1 MSILHAI
8 VLGIVQGLTEFL
20 PISSSGHL
28 EIVPWLFGWS
38 DFDSAATEK
47 AFDTALHLGTLVA
60 VLIYL
65 RADLFLYIRQG
76 SQIIFRPKQP
86 LTAVGRRAWLLVLS
100 AVPAGIVGAA
110 FEDKITEK
118 LGSPALISVSL
129 IVFGLVRPKQPLT
142 AVGRRAWLLVLSAV
156 PAGIVGAAFEDKIT
170 EKLGSPALISVSLIV
185 FGLVLIWA
193 DRRATFKNSSESA
206 ESLTMRDALVIG
218 LAQVLALN
226 PGTSRSGI
234 TITAARLS
242 GYSREA
248 AARLSFL
255 MSVPIISGA
264 VVFSVAKLMRDGVPD
279 GLLVP
284 MIVGI
289 VTAAISGFLAMSSMI
304 RFVQTKTFAP
314 YVVYRCVIG
323 AGVLIALATSWR

>member
-28 EIVPWLFGWS
+28 VIVPWLFGWN
-38 DFDSAATEK
+38 DFENMATTAR

-65 RADLFLYIRQG
+65 RKDLIIYISHG
-76 SQIIFRPKQP
+76 SQLIFNRKQP
-86 LTAVGRRAWLLVLS
+86 ATQAGRRAWLLVLS

-129 IVFGLVRPKQPLT
+129 IIFGV
-142 AVGRRAWLLVLSAV
+142 
-156 PAGIVGAAFEDKIT
+156 
-170 EKLGSPALISVSLIV
+170 
-185 FGLVLIWA
+185 VLIWA
-193 DRRATFKNSSESA
+193 DRRATAKNYSQTVDTF
-206 ESLTMRDALVIG
+206 TMRNALVIG
-218 LAQVLALN
+218 AAQVLALN

-242 GYSREA
+242 GFSRDA

-264 VVFSVAKLMRDGVPD
+264 VIFKLAKLVRDGIPD

-289 VTAAISGFLAMSSMI
+289 VVAGISGWVAMWSMI
-304 RFVQTKTFAP
+304 RLVRTKTFAP
-314 YVVYRCVIG
+314 YVVYRFMIG
-323 AGVLIALATSWR
+323 AGVLIAVASNWR

>member
-28 EIVPWLFGWS
+28 VIVPWLFGWK
-38 DFDSAATEK
+38 DFETMSTARAIATAR

-65 RADLFLYIRQG
+65 RKDLIVYISHG
-76 SQIIFRPKQP
+76 SQLIFNRKQP
-86 LTAVGRRAWLLVLS
+86 ATQAGRRAWSLVLS

-110 FEDKITEK
+110 FEDKITDK

-129 IVFGLVRPKQPLT
+129 IIFGV
-142 AVGRRAWLLVLSAV
+142 
-156 PAGIVGAAFEDKIT
+156 
-170 EKLGSPALISVSLIV
+170 
-185 FGLVLIWA
+185 VLIWA
-193 DRRATFKNSSESA
+193 DRQATAKNYSQTVDTF
-206 ESLTMRDALVIG
+206 TMRNALVIG
-218 LAQVLALN
+218 AAQVLSLN

-242 GYSREA
+242 GYSRDA

-264 VVFSVAKLMRDGVPD
+264 VVFKLAKLVRDGVPD

-289 VTAAISGFLAMSSMI
+289 FVAGISGWLAMWSMI
-304 RFVQTKTFAP
+304 RLVRTKTFAP
-314 YVVYRCVIG
+314 YVVYRCLIG
-323 AGVLIALATSWR
+323 AGVLIAVATGFR

>member
-28 EIVPWLFGWS
+28 VIVPWLFGWN
-38 DFDSAATEK
+38 DFETASTAR
-47 AFDTALHLGTLVA
+47 AFDTALHLGTLIA

-65 RADLFLYIRQG
+65 REDLNIYISQG
-76 SQIIFRPKQP
+76 VRLVFNRKKPATQ
-86 LTAVGRRAWLLVLS
+86 AGRRAWLLVLS

-129 IVFGLVRPKQPLT
+129 IIFGV
-142 AVGRRAWLLVLSAV
+142 
-156 PAGIVGAAFEDKIT
+156 
-170 EKLGSPALISVSLIV
+170 
-185 FGLVLIWA
+185 VLIWA
-193 DRRATFKNSSESA
+193 DRRATARNYLQTVD
-206 ESLTMRDALVIG
+206 SLTMRNALVIG
-218 LAQVLALN
+218 AAQVLALN

-234 TITAARLS
+234 TVTAARLS
-242 GYSREA
+242 GYSRDA

-264 VVFSVAKLMRDGVPD
+264 VVFKLAKLVRDGIPD
-279 GLLVP
+279 GLLTP
-284 MIVGI
+284 MLVGI
-289 VTAAISGFLAMSSMI
+289 VVAGVSGWLAMWSMI
-304 RFVQTKTFAP
+304 RLVRTKTFAP
-314 YVVYRCVIG
+314 YVVYRCLIG
-323 AGVLIALATSWR
+323 AGVLIAVASNWR

>member
-28 EIVPWLFGWS
+28 VIVPWLFGWN
-38 DFDSAATEK
+38 DFDTVATAK

-65 RADLFLYIRQG
+65 RKDLIVYITQG
-76 SQIIFRPKQP
+76 SQLIFSRRQQP
-86 LTAVGRRAWLLVLS
+86 TSAGQRAWLLVLS

-129 IVFGLVRPKQPLT
+129 IVFGV
-142 AVGRRAWLLVLSAV
+142 
-156 PAGIVGAAFEDKIT
+156 
-170 EKLGSPALISVSLIV
+170 
-185 FGLVLIWA
+185 VLIWA
-193 DRRATFKNSSESA
+193 DRRATSKNHLQSVD
-206 ESLTMRDALVIG
+206 SLTMRDALVIG
-218 LAQVLALN
+218 TAQILALN

-264 VVFSVAKLMRDGVPD
+264 VIFKLAKLVRDGIPD

-289 VTAAISGFLAMSSMI
+289 VVAGISGWIAMWSMI
-304 RFVQTKTFAP
+304 RLVQTKTFAP
-314 YVVYRCVIG
+314 YVVYRCLIG
-323 AGVLIALATSWR
+323 AGVLLAVATGFR

>member
-28 EIVPWLFGWS
+28 VIVPWIFGWN
-38 DFDSAATEK
+38 DYDSQATAK
-47 AFDTALHLGTLVA
+47 AFDTALHLGTLAA

-65 RADLFLYIRQG
+65 RKDLIVYITQG
-76 SQIIFRPKQP
+76 SQLIFSRRQQP
-86 LTAVGRRAWLLVLS
+86 TSAGQRAWLLVLS

-118 LGSPALISVSL
+118 LGGPALISVSL
-129 IVFGLVRPKQPLT
+129 IIFGV
-142 AVGRRAWLLVLSAV
+142 
-156 PAGIVGAAFEDKIT
+156 
-170 EKLGSPALISVSLIV
+170 
-185 FGLVLIWA
+185 VLIWA
-193 DRRATFKNSSESA
+193 DRRATAKNHLQTVD
-206 ESLTMRDALVIG
+206 SLTMRNALVIG
-218 LAQVLALN
+218 AAQVLALN

-242 GYSREA
+242 GYSRDA

-264 VVFSVAKLMRDGVPD
+264 VVFKLAKLVRDGIPE

-284 MIVGI
+284 MLVGI
-289 VTAAISGFLAMSSMI
+289 VVAGISGWLAMWSMI
-304 RFVQTKTFAP
+304 RLVRTKTFAP
-314 YVVYRCVIG
+314 YVFYRCIVG
-323 AGVLIALATSWR
+323 VGVLLALASTWR

>member
-28 EIVPWLFGWS
+28 VIVPWLFGWN
-38 DFDSAATEK
+38 DFDTASTAR

-65 RADLFLYIRQG
+65 RKDLIVYVSHG
-76 SQIIFRPKQP
+76 SQLIFNRKQP
-86 LTAVGRRAWLLVLS
+86 ATQAGRRAWSLVLS

-129 IVFGLVRPKQPLT
+129 IIFGV
-142 AVGRRAWLLVLSAV
+142 
-156 PAGIVGAAFEDKIT
+156 
-170 EKLGSPALISVSLIV
+170 
-185 FGLVLIWA
+185 VLIWA
-193 DRRATFKNSSESA
+193 DRQATAKNYSQTVDTF
-206 ESLTMRDALVIG
+206 TMRNALVIG
-218 LAQVLALN
+218 AAQVLALN

-242 GYSREA
+242 GYSRDA

-264 VVFSVAKLMRDGVPD
+264 VVFKLAKLVRDGIPD

-289 VTAAISGFLAMSSMI
+289 FVAGISGWLAMWSMI
-304 RFVQTKTFAP
+304 RLVRTKTFAP
-314 YVVYRCVIG
+314 YVVYRCLIG
-323 AGVLIALATSWR
+323 AGVLIAVATGFR

>member
-28 EIVPWLFGWS
+28 VIVPWIFGWN
-38 DFDSAATEK
+38 DYDSQAIAK
-47 AFDTALHLGTLVA
+47 AFDTALHLGTLA
-60 VLIYL
+60 ADLIYL
-65 RADLFLYIRQG
+65 RKDLTIYVSQG
-76 SQIIFRPKQP
+76 AQLIFNRKQP
-86 LTAVGRRAWLLVLS
+86 ATQAGRRAWLLVLS

-118 LGSPALISVSL
+118 LGSPALIGVSL
-129 IVFGLVRPKQPLT
+129 IIFGV
-142 AVGRRAWLLVLSAV
+142 
-156 PAGIVGAAFEDKIT
+156 
-170 EKLGSPALISVSLIV
+170 
-185 FGLVLIWA
+185 VLIWA
-193 DRRATFKNSSESA
+193 DRRATAKNHLQTVD
-206 ESLTMRDALVIG
+206 SLTMRNALVIG
-218 LAQVLALN
+218 AAQVLALN

-242 GYSREA
+242 GYSRDA

-264 VVFSVAKLMRDGVPD
+264 VVFKLAKLLRDGIPE

-284 MIVGI
+284 MLVGI
-289 VTAAISGFLAMSSMI
+289 VVAGISGWIAMWSMI
-304 RFVQTKTFAP
+304 RLVRTKTFAP
-314 YVVYRCVIG
+314 YVFYRCIVG
-323 AGVLIALATSWR
+323 FGVLLALASTWR

>member
-28 EIVPWLFGWS
+28 VIVPWLFGWN
-38 DFDSAATEK
+38 DFKTAATAR

-65 RADLFLYIRQG
+65 RKDLIVYISQG
-76 SQIIFRPKQP
+76 VQLVFNRKKPATQ
-86 LTAVGRRAWLLVLS
+86 AGRRAWLLVLS

-129 IVFGLVRPKQPLT
+129 IIFGV
-142 AVGRRAWLLVLSAV
+142 
-156 PAGIVGAAFEDKIT
+156 
-170 EKLGSPALISVSLIV
+170 
-185 FGLVLIWA
+185 VLIWA
-193 DRRATFKNSSESA
+193 DRRATARNYLQTVD
-206 ESLTMRDALVIG
+206 SLTMRNALVIG
-218 LAQVLALN
+218 AAQVLALN

-242 GYSREA
+242 GYSRDA

-264 VVFSVAKLMRDGVPD
+264 VVFKLAKLVRDGIPD
-279 GLLVP
+279 GLLTP
-284 MIVGI
+284 MLVGI
-289 VTAAISGFLAMSSMI
+289 VVAGVSGWLAMWSMI
-304 RFVQTKTFAP
+304 RLVRTKTFAP
-314 YVVYRCVIG
+314 YVVYRCLIG
-323 AGVLIALATSWR
+323 AGVLIAVTTGFR

>member
-28 EIVPWLFGWS
+28 VIVPWIFGWN
-38 DFDSAATEK
+38 DYDSQATAK
-47 AFDTALHLGTLVA
+47 AFDTALHLGTLAA

-65 RADLFLYIRQG
+65 RKDLIVYIVQG
-76 SQIIFRPKQP
+76 SQLIFNRKQP
-86 LTAVGRRAWLLVLS
+86 ATQAGRRAWLLVLS

-129 IVFGLVRPKQPLT
+129 IVFG
-142 AVGRRAWLLVLSAV
+142 VL
-156 PAGIVGAAFEDKIT
+156 
-170 EKLGSPALISVSLIV
+170 
-185 FGLVLIWA
+185 LIWA
-193 DRRATFKNSSESA
+193 DRRATSKNHLQSVD
-206 ESLTMRDALVIG
+206 SLTIRDALVIG
-218 LAQVLALN
+218 AAQVLALN

-264 VVFSVAKLMRDGVPD
+264 VIFKLAKLVSDGIPD

-289 VTAAISGFLAMSSMI
+289 VVAGISGWIAMWSMI
-304 RFVQTKTFAP
+304 RLVQTKTFAP
-314 YVVYRCVIG
+314 YVVYRCLIG
-323 AGVLIALATSWR
+323 AGVLLAVATGFR

>member
-28 EIVPWLFGWS
+28 VIVPWLFGWN
-38 DFDSAATEK
+38 DFDTAATAR

-65 RADLFLYIRQG
+65 RKDLIVYILEG
-76 SQIIFRPKQP
+76 SQIIFKRKQQP
-86 LTAVGRRAWLLVLS
+86 TSAGRRAWLLVFS

-118 LGSPALISVSL
+118 LGSPALISASL
-129 IVFGLVRPKQPLT
+129 IIFGV
-142 AVGRRAWLLVLSAV
+142 
-156 PAGIVGAAFEDKIT
+156 
-170 EKLGSPALISVSLIV
+170 
-185 FGLVLIWA
+185 VLIWA
-193 DRRATFKNSSESA
+193 DRQATSNNHQQSVDA
-206 ESLTMRDALVIG
+206 LTMRDALVIG
-218 LAQVLALN
+218 AAQVLALN

-234 TITAARLS
+234 TITAARLA

-255 MSVPIISGA
+255 MSVPIILGA
-264 VVFSVAKLMRDGVPD
+264 VVFKLAKLVRDGIPD
-279 GLLVP
+279 GLLMP

-289 VTAAISGFLAMSSMI
+289 VVAGISGWIAMWSMI
-304 RFVQTKTFAP
+304 RLVQTKTFAP
-314 YVVYRCVIG
+314 YVVYRCLIG
-323 AGVLIALATSWR
+323 AGVLLAVATGFR

>member
-28 EIVPWLFGWS
+28 VIVPWIFGWN
-38 DFDSAATEK
+38 DYDSQATAK
-47 AFDTALHLGTLVA
+47 AFDTALHLGTLAA

-65 RADLFLYIRQG
+65 RKDLIVYIVQG
-76 SQIIFRPKQP
+76 SQLIFNRKQP
-86 LTAVGRRAWLLVLS
+86 ATQAGRRAWLLVLS

-118 LGSPALISVSL
+118 LGGPALISVSL
-129 IVFGLVRPKQPLT
+129 IIFGV
-142 AVGRRAWLLVLSAV
+142 
-156 PAGIVGAAFEDKIT
+156 
-170 EKLGSPALISVSLIV
+170 
-185 FGLVLIWA
+185 VLIWA
-193 DRRATFKNSSESA
+193 DRRATAKNYLQTVD
-206 ESLTMRDALVIG
+206 SLTMRNALVIG
-218 LAQVLALN
+218 AAQVLALN

-242 GYSREA
+242 GYSRDA

-264 VVFSVAKLMRDGVPD
+264 VVFKLAKLVRDGIPE
-279 GLLVP
+279 GLIVP
-284 MIVGI
+284 MLVGI
-289 VTAAISGFLAMSSMI
+289 VVAGISGWLAMWSMI
-304 RFVQTKTFAP
+304 RLVRTKTFAP
-314 YVVYRCVIG
+314 YVFYRCIVG
-323 AGVLIALATSWR
+323 VGVLLALASTWR

>member
-65 RADLFLYIRQG
+65 RADLFLYVRQG
-76 SQIIFRPKQP
+76 SQIIF
-86 LTAVGRRAWLLVLS
+86 
-100 AVPAGIVGAA
+100 
-110 FEDKITEK
+110 
-118 LGSPALISVSL
+118 
-129 IVFGLVRPKQPLT
+129 RPKQPLT

-206 ESLTMRDALVIG
+206 ESLTARDALVIG

-304 RFVQTKTFAP
+304 RLVQTKTFAP

>member
-28 EIVPWLFGWS
+28 VIVPWIFGWN
-38 DFDSAATEK
+38 DYDSQATAK
-47 AFDTALHLGTLVA
+47 AFDTALHLGTLAA

-65 RADLFLYIRQG
+65 RKDLIVYVTQG
-76 SQIIFRPKQP
+76 VQLIFNRKQP
-86 LTAVGRRAWLLVLS
+86 ATQSGQRAWLLVLS

-118 LGSPALISVSL
+118 LGGPALISVSL
-129 IVFGLVRPKQPLT
+129 IIFGV
-142 AVGRRAWLLVLSAV
+142 
-156 PAGIVGAAFEDKIT
+156 
-170 EKLGSPALISVSLIV
+170 
-185 FGLVLIWA
+185 VLIWA
-193 DRRATFKNSSESA
+193 DRRATAKNHLQTVD
-206 ESLTMRDALVIG
+206 SLTMRNALVIG
-218 LAQVLALN
+218 AAQVLALN

-242 GYSREA
+242 GYSRDA

-255 MSVPIISGA
+255 MSVPIILGA
-264 VVFSVAKLMRDGVPD
+264 VVFKLAKLVRDGIPE

-284 MIVGI
+284 MLVGI
-289 VTAAISGFLAMSSMI
+289 VVAGISGWLAMWSMI
-304 RFVQTKTFAP
+304 RLVRTKTFAP
-314 YVVYRCVIG
+314 YVFYRCIVG
-323 AGVLIALATSWR
+323 VGVLLALASTWR

>member
-28 EIVPWLFGWS
+28 VIVPWIFGWN
-38 DFDSAATEK
+38 DYDSQATAK
-47 AFDTALHLGTLVA
+47 AFDTALHLGTLAA

-65 RADLFLYIRQG
+65 RKDLIVYVTQG
-76 SQIIFRPKQP
+76 TQLIFNRKQP
-86 LTAVGRRAWLLVLS
+86 ATNAGRRAWLLVLS

-110 FEDKITEK
+110 FEEKITEK

-129 IVFGLVRPKQPLT
+129 IIFGV
-142 AVGRRAWLLVLSAV
+142 
-156 PAGIVGAAFEDKIT
+156 
-170 EKLGSPALISVSLIV
+170 
-185 FGLVLIWA
+185 VLIWA
-193 DRRATFKNSSESA
+193 DRRATAKSHIRTVD
-206 ESLTMRDALVIG
+206 SLTLRNALVIG
-218 LAQVLALN
+218 AAQVLALN

-242 GYSREA
+242 GYSRDA

-264 VVFSVAKLMRDGVPD
+264 VVFKLAKLVRDGIPE

-284 MIVGI
+284 MLVGI
-289 VTAAISGFLAMSSMI
+289 IVAGVSGWIAMWSMI
-304 RFVQTKTFAP
+304 RLVRTKTFAP
-314 YVVYRCVIG
+314 YVFYRCIIG
-323 AGVLIALATSWR
+323 VGVLLALASTWR

>member
-28 EIVPWLFGWS
+28 VIVPWLFGWN
-38 DFDSAATEK
+38 DFDTVATAK

-65 RADLFLYIRQG
+65 RKDLIVYITHG
-76 SQIIFRPKQP
+76 SQLIFSRKQP
-86 LTAVGRRAWLLVLS
+86 ATQAGRRAWLLVLS

-129 IVFGLVRPKQPLT
+129 IVFGV
-142 AVGRRAWLLVLSAV
+142 
-156 PAGIVGAAFEDKIT
+156 
-170 EKLGSPALISVSLIV
+170 
-185 FGLVLIWA
+185 VLIWA
-193 DRRATFKNSSESA
+193 DRRATSKNHLQSVD
-206 ESLTMRDALVIG
+206 SLTIRDALVIG
-218 LAQVLALN
+218 AAQVLALN

-264 VVFSVAKLMRDGVPD
+264 VIFKLAKLVSDGIPD

-289 VTAAISGFLAMSSMI
+289 VVAGISGWIAMWSMI
-304 RFVQTKTFAP
+304 RLVQTKTFAP
-314 YVVYRCVIG
+314 YVVYRCLIG
-323 AGVLIALATSWR
+323 AGVLLAVATGFR

>member
-28 EIVPWLFGWS
+28 VIVPWLFGWN
-38 DFDSAATEK
+38 DFDTAATAR

-65 RADLFLYIRQG
+65 RKDLIVYILEG
-76 SQIIFRPKQP
+76 SQLIFKREQP
-86 LTAVGRRAWLLVLS
+86 ATQAGRRAWLLVFS

-129 IVFGLVRPKQPLT
+129 IVFGV
-142 AVGRRAWLLVLSAV
+142 
-156 PAGIVGAAFEDKIT
+156 I
-170 EKLGSPALISVSLIV
+170 
-185 FGLVLIWA
+185 LIWA
-193 DRRATFKNSSESA
+193 DRQATSNNYQQSVDA
-206 ESLTMRDALVIG
+206 LTMRDALVIG
-218 LAQVLALN
+218 AAQVLALN

-234 TITAARLS
+234 TITAARLA

-264 VVFSVAKLMRDGVPD
+264 VVFKLAKLVRDGIPD
-279 GLLVP
+279 GLLMP

-289 VTAAISGFLAMSSMI
+289 VVAGISGWIAMWSMI
-304 RFVQTKTFAP
+304 RLVQTKTFAP
-314 YVVYRCVIG
+314 YVVYRCLIG
-323 AGVLIALATSWR
+323 AGVLLAVATGFR

>member
-28 EIVPWLFGWS
+28 VIVPWIFGWN
-38 DFDSAATEK
+38 DYDSQATAK
-47 AFDTALHLGTLVA
+47 AFDTALHLGTLAA

-65 RADLFLYIRQG
+65 RKDLTIYVSQG
-76 SQIIFRPKQP
+76 AQLIFNRKQP
-86 LTAVGRRAWLLVLS
+86 ATQAGRRAWLLVLS

-118 LGSPALISVSL
+118 LGSPALIGVSL
-129 IVFGLVRPKQPLT
+129 IIFGV
-142 AVGRRAWLLVLSAV
+142 
-156 PAGIVGAAFEDKIT
+156 
-170 EKLGSPALISVSLIV
+170 
-185 FGLVLIWA
+185 VLIWA
-193 DRRATFKNSSESA
+193 DRRATAKNHLQTVD
-206 ESLTMRDALVIG
+206 SLTMRNALVIG
-218 LAQVLALN
+218 AAQVLALN

-242 GYSREA
+242 GYSRDA

-264 VVFSVAKLMRDGVPD
+264 VVFKLAKLLRDGIPE

-284 MIVGI
+284 MLVGI
-289 VTAAISGFLAMSSMI
+289 VVAGISGWIAMWSMI
-304 RFVQTKTFAP
+304 RLVRTKTFAP
-314 YVVYRCVIG
+314 YVFYRCIVG
-323 AGVLIALATSWR
+323 FGVLLALASTWR

>member
-28 EIVPWLFGWS
+28 VIVPWLLGWN
-38 DFDSAATEK
+38 DLDTVTAK

-65 RADLFLYIRQG
+65 RKDLIIYITQG
-76 SQIIFRPKQP
+76 SLLIFNRKQP
-86 LTAVGRRAWLLVLS
+86 ATQAGRRAWLLVLS

-129 IVFGLVRPKQPLT
+129 IIFGV
-142 AVGRRAWLLVLSAV
+142 
-156 PAGIVGAAFEDKIT
+156 
-170 EKLGSPALISVSLIV
+170 
-185 FGLVLIWA
+185 VLIWA
-193 DRRATFKNSSESA
+193 DRRAASKNYLQSVDA
-206 ESLTMRDALVIG
+206 LTMRDALIIG
-218 LAQVLALN
+218 TAQVLALN

-264 VVFSVAKLMRDGVPD
+264 VVFKLAKLVRDGTPD

-289 VTAAISGFLAMSSMI
+289 VVAGISGWLAMWSMI
-304 RFVQTKTFAP
+304 RLVQTKTFAP
-314 YVVYRCVIG
+314 YVVYRCLIG
-323 AGVLIALATSWR
+323 TGVLIAVASNWR

>member
-28 EIVPWLFGWS
+28 VIVPWLFGWN
-38 DFDSAATEK
+38 DFETATTAR

-65 RADLFLYIRQG
+65 RKDLIVYVTQG
-76 SQIIFRPKQP
+76 SQLIFNRKQP
-86 LTAVGRRAWLLVLS
+86 ATHAGRRAWLLVLS

-129 IVFGLVRPKQPLT
+129 IIFGV
-142 AVGRRAWLLVLSAV
+142 
-156 PAGIVGAAFEDKIT
+156 
-170 EKLGSPALISVSLIV
+170 
-185 FGLVLIWA
+185 VLIWA
-193 DRRATFKNSSESA
+193 DRRATAKNYSQTVD
-206 ESLTMRDALVIG
+206 SLTLRNALVIG
-218 LAQVLALN
+218 AAQVLALN

-242 GYSREA
+242 GYSRDA

-264 VVFSVAKLMRDGVPD
+264 VVFKLAKLVRDGIPD
-279 GLLVP
+279 GLLTP
-284 MIVGI
+284 MLVGI
-289 VTAAISGFLAMSSMI
+289 VVAGISGWLAMWSMI
-304 RFVQTKTFAP
+304 RLVRTKTFAP
-314 YVVYRCVIG
+314 YVVYRCLIG
-323 AGVLIALATSWR
+323 AGVLIAVASSWR

>member
-28 EIVPWLFGWS
+28 VIVPWLFGWN
-38 DFDSAATEK
+38 DFETAATAR

-65 RADLFLYIRQG
+65 RKDLIVYISQG
-76 SQIIFRPKQP
+76 AKLVFNRKKPATQ
-86 LTAVGRRAWLLVLS
+86 AGRRAWLLVLS

-129 IVFGLVRPKQPLT
+129 IIFGV
-142 AVGRRAWLLVLSAV
+142 
-156 PAGIVGAAFEDKIT
+156 
-170 EKLGSPALISVSLIV
+170 
-185 FGLVLIWA
+185 VLICA
-193 DRRATFKNSSESA
+193 DRRATARNYQQTVD
-206 ESLTMRDALVIG
+206 SLTMRNALAIG
-218 LAQVLALN
+218 AAQVLALN

-242 GYSREA
+242 GYSRDA

-264 VVFSVAKLMRDGVPD
+264 VVFKLAKLVRDGIPD
-279 GLLVP
+279 GLLTP
-284 MIVGI
+284 MLVGI
-289 VTAAISGFLAMSSMI
+289 VVAGVSGWLAMWSMI
-304 RFVQTKTFAP
+304 RLVRTKTFAP
-314 YVVYRCVIG
+314 YVVYRFLIG
-323 AGVLIALATSWR
+323 AGVLIAVTTGFR